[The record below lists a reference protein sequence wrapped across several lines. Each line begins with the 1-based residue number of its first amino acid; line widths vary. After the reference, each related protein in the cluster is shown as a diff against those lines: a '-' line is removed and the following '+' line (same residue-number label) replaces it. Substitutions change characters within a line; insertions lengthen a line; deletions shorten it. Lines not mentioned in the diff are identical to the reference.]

1 MTENMLEILIL
12 RGQIDAVR
20 HVIHNWDTTDDI
32 NTKSLIEDFWNDLE
46 NLKERLLL
54 EEFTK
59 IAPNYAN
66 LVKERLS

>member
-32 NTKSLIEDFWNDLE
+32 NTKSLIEEFWNY
-46 NLKERLLL
+46 L